1 MQKFFNIM
9 LATAM
14 MLFIISCSDDS
25 NPVEPEKKPTI
36 SSISS
41 DSVQIG
47 ELIIIYGTNF
57 GTVRDSSIVSFG
69 GAIAID
75 YTSWSDTLIKVK
87 IPEGAKSGFL
97 WAVVNGKKSNEVQ
110 IIIKIK
116 TAPTIEKVLIP
127 AGTFQMGSTGAYLGS
142 SDEFPVHT
150 VTISRAFYMS
160 KYEVTQKQYQ
170 AVMGNNPSYFA
181 GETLPVERV
190 TWYNA
195 VAFCNVLS
203 QLEGKTPCYTVNGT
217 NVTCNW
223 DANGYRL
230 PTEAEW
236 EYAAKAGTTTD
247 FYNGSLTNPSCTPID
262 ANLDNIAWYCGNSN
276 ETTHPVG
283 QKQPNAFGLYDMTG
297 NVWEWCWDW
306 WSNSYSSTTVID
318 PTGASTGSYRV
329 YRGGSW
335 YGNADQCRSTYREYR
350 TPSFNYDYIG
360 FRIVRVGN
368 QCQSGFDCYLKE
380 NLPTD

>member
-1 MQKFFNIM
+1 MRNLLLSF
-9 LATAM
+9 A
-14 MLFIISCSDDS
+14 MLFFGITLFAQEETVSYIMNDGSVKTFKQNDIEDISTEKGKATYEMKIYLKNSV
-25 NPVEPEKKPTI
+25 PV
-36 SSISS
+36 SYFSYQF
-41 DSVQIG
+41 DSVKYNRDNYNNYVYTVYSGAYQFSYLLADIDSVCYFYDSVAT
-47 ELIIIYGTNF
+47 ITN
-57 GTVRDSSIVSFG
+57 DMI
-69 GAIAID
+69 
-75 YTSWSDTLIKVK
+75 
-87 IPEGAKSGFL
+87 
-97 WAVVNGKKSNEVQ
+97 
-110 IIIKIK
+110 
-116 TAPTIEKVLIP
+116 LIP
-127 AGTFQMGSTGAYLGS
+127 ADTFQMGNTGAYSGD
-142 SDEFPVHT
+142 SDEKPVHT
-150 VTISRAFYMS
+150 VTISKAFYMS

-170 AVMGNNPSYFA
+170 AVMGNNPSHFK
-181 GETLPVERV
+181 GENLPVERV

-195 VAFCNVLS
+195 VAFCNALS
-203 QLEGKTPCYTVNGT
+203 QQEGKTPCYTINGT
-217 NVTCNW
+217 NVSCNW

-236 EYAAKAGTTTD
+236 EYAAKAGTSTD
-247 FYNGSLTNPSCTPID
+247 FYNGSLTNTNCTPID
-262 ANLDNIAWYCGNSN
+262 ANLDNIAWYCGNAN
-276 ETTHPVG
+276 GTTHPVG
-283 QKQPNAFGLYDMTG
+283 QKQANAFGLYDMTG
-297 NVWEWCWDW
+297 NVCEWCWDW